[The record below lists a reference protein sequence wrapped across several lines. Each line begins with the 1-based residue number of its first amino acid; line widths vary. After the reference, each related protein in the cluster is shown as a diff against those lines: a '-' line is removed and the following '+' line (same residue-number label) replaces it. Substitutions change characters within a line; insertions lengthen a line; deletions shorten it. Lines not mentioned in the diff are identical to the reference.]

1 MKVKFQQTT
10 GSRSYIAHCEALVIS
25 WCFTLFVVP
34 YYQIYI
40 DLFQMQRKAR
50 KDQKVPEPNVVEIFK
65 DCHTSKKK
73 GMSTPVK
80 AAVVCPQSSCLLT
93 TTYSDLCLELH
104 GLQPMS
110 ITLFNFIHNCL
121 SVSLHLTGFKREE

>member
-25 WCFTLFVVP
+25 CCFTLFALP

-40 DLFQMQRKAR
+40 DLFEMQRKAR
-50 KDQKVPEPNVVEIFK
+50 KDQKIPEPNVLEIFK

-73 GMSTPVK
+73 GMTTLVK
-80 AAVVCPQSSCLLT
+80 VAVVSP
-93 TTYSDLCLELH
+93 
-104 GLQPMS
+104 
-110 ITLFNFIHNCL
+110 
-121 SVSLHLTGFKREE
+121 

>member
-1 MKVKFQQTT
+1 MT

-25 WCFTLFVVP
+25 CCFTLFAVP

-73 GMSTPVK
+73 GMTTPVK
-80 AAVVCPQSSCLLT
+80 AAVVSP
-93 TTYSDLCLELH
+93 
-104 GLQPMS
+104 
-110 ITLFNFIHNCL
+110 
-121 SVSLHLTGFKREE
+121 

>member
-10 GSRSYIAHCEALVIS
+10 GSRSYIAHCEALIIS
-25 WCFTLFVVP
+25 RYFTLFTVP

-50 KDQKVPEPNVVEIFK
+50 KDQKVTEPNVVEIFK

-73 GMSTPVK
+73 GMTTPAK
-80 AAVVCPQSSCLLT
+80 PLL
-93 TTYSDLCLELH
+93 
-104 GLQPMS
+104 
-110 ITLFNFIHNCL
+110 
-121 SVSLHLTGFKREE
+121 